1 MSSEPAER
9 IGGFQVIR
17 RLATGQTSEI
27 LLARADG
34 PFGFER
40 PVVLKRLLP
49 NYRDDPA
56 FGRMF
61 AREATAYARLTHPA
75 IVKLYDFF
83 AGDGQ
88 LVMVLEYVD
97 GLSLDRLISMLATT
111 AHHLDD
117 RAALFVGWRI
127 FTALGA
133 AHAATDP
140 VTEAPAPVVHR
151 DVNPSNVFVPWDG
164 HVKLGDFGVARVAGM
179 GGDTQLGLVQETFG
193 YLAPE
198 QVRGETVT
206 TAADVYAASLV
217 LWELLAQRRAFR
229 RGSLPDVEL
238 LRIMAEPE
246 IPSLDVVRADLDPS
260 LRRALARGLS
270 RNPADRTIGAEEMAS
285 IIRVSGRLEEGREV
299 LVQAAARARRGAGSS
314 ARSLPPLLDT
324 DSITMAVASFRT
336 HSPDAGFDTSDAD
349 ETKMNS
355 RPFFPSS
362 TAKTR
367 AVPKADPGR
376 ASRPSSSL
384 LSSSTP
390 TRGVPSSRPSKPDGS
405 PASERS
411 GPVVTSLIGWNETA
425 VPFEHAPH
433 EIIPETLRGDLPPP
447 MAPLTGRRTHEPP
460 RERENEPA
468 PTQRRVSDSPDV
480 HQAPTAVPPAYSAF
494 GSVSENPSQPD
505 LSLATPH
512 MDSPLSADM
521 LRAPIAP
528 NLVLNAGASSAPP
541 PAAPSSPPLPL
552 PLPSSPPLT
561 PGIAQS
567 TMRSNEPLA
576 PSLPPIPLAV
586 ARPPA
591 HASPNLMVDQA
602 HQESARLWKR
612 LAIGAPIAALVVVVA
627 LFGWSRWI
635 HDDASA
641 DTVTHMGTPLQPQAP
656 PSSVATALGEE
667 PSGGLATTATATVT
681 ATTATAPAA
690 VTTSA
695 LSSRVS
701 LNGSRRVESRT
712 PDTTATS
719 RRRSPLLWRA
729 SHRSVGLRRFEPPS
743 RPAGLVAGTATA
755 VAPVRQARRPS
766 RLRRR
771 QGCRQLARDR

>member
-1 MSSEPAER
+1 M
-9 IGGFQVIR
+9 
-17 RLATGQTSEI
+17 
-27 LLARADG
+27 
-34 PFGFER
+34 
-40 PVVLKRLLP
+40 
-49 NYRDDPA
+49 
-56 FGRMF
+56 
-61 AREATAYARLTHPA
+61 
-75 IVKLYDFF
+75 
-83 AGDGQ
+83 
-88 LVMVLEYVD
+88 
-97 GLSLDRLISMLATT
+97 
-111 AHHLDD
+111 
-117 RAALFVGWRI
+117 
-127 FTALGA
+127 
-133 AHAATDP
+133 
-140 VTEAPAPVVHR
+140 VHR

-552 PLPSSPPLT
+552 PSSPPLT

-701 LNGSRRVESRT
+701 LNGSPASAST
-712 PDTTATS
+712 PVTT
-719 RRRSPLLWRA
+719 
-729 SHRSVGLRRFEPPS
+729 
-743 RPAGLVAGTATA
+743 RPAVPVAAPAVTPPAPAPSPSPAAAGAPAGVATLRTSDKLGGHRVFVDGKVVGNSPGPLTAPCGSHKVKIGSSGAEVTKDLVCGAETMI
-755 VAPVRQARRPS
+755 P
-766 RLRRR
+766 
-771 QGCRQLARDR
+771 